1 MSTFTTDET
10 DETDDG
16 DQDNKVSMSRKDIRA
31 LEKQAKAGREA
42 EARAQ
47 AAERRLALREA
58 GIPTTG
64 VGKLFEKA
72 YDGPLDLEAI
82 KTAAEEYG
90 ILGGGQQVSD
100 DELAGQKRLAN
111 NSAGA
116 GQGSASPDVMAEL
129 AGAKSQD
136 EVMAIAR
143 KHDLKGLDLK
153 SYS

>member
-10 DETDDG
+10 DETGEDD
-16 DQDNKVSMSRKDIRA
+16 QHEVRMSRKDIRA
-31 LEKQAKAGREA
+31 LEKRAKAAADA
-42 EARAQ
+42 EARAA
-47 AAERRLALREA
+47 AAERRLALRDA

-72 YDGPLDLEAI
+72 YDGPLDAEAI

-100 DELAGQKRLAN
+100 DELAAQQRLAN

-116 GQGSASPDVMAEL
+116 GAGSSTPDIGAEL
-129 AGAKSQD
+129 AAAKTQD
-136 EVMAIAR
+136 EVMAVAR
-143 KHDLKGLDLK
+143 KHNLQGINLKD
-153 SYS
+153 YA